1 MTAAAPIPA
10 APHNTL
16 SEREKLLAF
25 AGILT
30 VLFLSS
36 LNMTVVGSAMPR
48 VISDLGGFHL
58 YAWAFT
64 AYSLTTTVTIPIV
77 GTLSDRYG
85 RRPLILLGIVVFA
98 LGSMGLGFVQSME
111 QLIALRAIQ
120 GIGGGTLM
128 AMSFTA
134 IADLF
139 TPIERGRY
147 QGYTGA
153 VWGISSVVGPL
164 VGGFLTDHFGWRS
177 VFFLNLPF
185 ALLALFFIWRFF
197 RLPDRKSVV

>member
-58 YAWAFT
+58 M
-64 AYSLTTTVTIPIV
+64 P
-77 GTLSDRYG
+77 
-85 RRPLILLGIVVFA
+85 
-98 LGSMGLGFVQSME
+98 
-111 QLIALRAIQ
+111 
-120 GIGGGTLM
+120 
-128 AMSFTA
+128 
-134 IADLF
+134 
-139 TPIERGRY
+139 
-147 QGYTGA
+147 
-153 VWGISSVVGPL
+153 GPL
-164 VGGFLTDHFGWRS
+164 PPTR
-177 VFFLNLPF
+177 
-185 ALLALFFIWRFF
+185 
-197 RLPDRKSVV
+197 